1 MSKRKKAA
9 AAAMGVLAAASLATG
24 AVIDDVT
31 VLAEQEPI
39 ISLVEDEIEETDS
52 KPVQMKKRGMA
63 AARQWLLS
71 LPAAVRMLVAIPL
84 WCIGWVI
91 ETGVSALWMGATAPL
106 WQHICAWL
114 CLGLLLLVNFMVS
127 TKAAFPKCPIRKILR
142 LRNFLLPLVA
152 ALVLGAADLALPTVW
167 RSYDVTTKIIW
178 RVGSA
183 CLLAWLCA
191 SELKWQGKRYA
202 VVEEAPEMPVRTPV
216 EQEAWRLADTVCAPR
231 STRR

>member
-9 AAAMGVLAAASLATG
+9 AAAMGVLAAASLTTG
-24 AVIDDVT
+24 ALVDDVT

-52 KPVQMKKRGMA
+52 KPMQMKKRGMA
-63 AARQWLLS
+63 AARQWLFS
-71 LPAAVRMLVAIPL
+71 LPAEVRMLVAIPL

-91 ETGVSALWMGATAPL
+91 EMGVSALWMGASAPL
-106 WQHICAWL
+106 WQHVCAWL

-167 RSYDVTTKIIW
+167 RSYDVTTKIVW

-183 CLLAWLCA
+183 CLLAYLCA
-191 SELKWQGKRYA
+191 TELKWQGKRYA
-202 VVEEAPEMPVRTPV
+202 AVEEVPEISRRTPV
-216 EQEAWRLADTVCAPR
+216 EQEAWRLADTVCPAR

>member
-24 AVIDDVT
+24 ALVDDVA

-39 ISLVEDEIEETDS
+39 ISLAEDEIEETDS
-52 KPVQMKKRGMA
+52 KPMQMKKRGMA
-63 AARQWLLS
+63 AARQWLFS
-71 LPAAVRMLVAIPL
+71 LPAEVRMLVAIPL

-91 ETGVSALWMGATAPL
+91 EMGVSALWMGASAPL

-127 TKAAFPKCPIRKILR
+127 TKAAFPKCPLRKILR

-152 ALVLGAADLALPTVW
+152 ALVLGAADLALPGVW
-167 RSYDVTTKIIW
+167 EGYNAVSQIVW
-178 RVGSA
+178 RVGAACVLIFCCSA
-183 CLLAWLCA
+183 T
-191 SELKWQGKRYA
+191 LKRQGRGAQHKA
-202 VVEEAPEMPVRTPV
+202 EKALQRTLV
-216 EQEAWRLADTVCAPR
+216 EQEALRLADSVCLPR
-231 STRR
+231 E